1 MGLSE
6 SLFGWLHRSL
16 RGKTTLPEH
25 AVQFDAI
32 EARLR
37 ALGALLGG
45 RAVELREGE
54 AYGGHG
60 GHTLWLPPAIQFTQE
75 RAGNAAAYVYR
86 LAYGVTALQRLG
98 PPASGDAERDALA
111 ALLAV
116 PALAAATHARW
127 PGAQALARSL
137 APAAADWPSAKPRD
151 ERSRAAHALLRS
163 VLGHQADVDPVPE
176 VAQWV
181 AAAQAATREPVDG
194 ERLDALLARFRRLR
208 GHTSLAAVPLWLW
221 GRPLPALMA
230 SPGGALEDAAAL
242 PSGTERQG
250 RARQSVAEVRPEPT
264 PSDSPLAHVF
274 EKLLTAEE
282 YQGGNKPL
290 DGADEMAQHGDALD
304 ELDLR
309 HLVRTRERAGSLLRA
324 DVAFASG
331 GFEVAGEA
339 PVEAALHYDEW
350 DERHR
355 AYRRQWCAVRVRR
368 MGAPSAAAAR
378 AAAAARM
385 RLRRQIRELRAQLAR
400 LDRSRAACLRQRDGE
415 DIDIDAV
422 VDHQATLAS
431 ARAGAGCADEG
442 RLYAARRRRSHEVAA
457 LLLIDG
463 SLSTDAWIDG
473 RRVLDVAREAVLVA
487 GEAFGDLAIRIG
499 IASFHSNTRRDCDFA
514 VVKDFAEPWPAAR
527 ARLFAIT
534 PTGYTRIGPALRHG
548 ANWLARTGARRRLL
562 LLLSDGK
569 PMDYDRYEGAHG
581 VADVRHAVREMH
593 RLGVQPIA
601 LAIDPH
607 SKRHLPAMFDRGAFA
622 ILPSAAQLPER
633 LAKILHAVR

>member
-1 MGLSE
+1 MRHGSSIIAIRNDPNGDWCCAFKLSIE
-6 SLFGWLHRSL
+6 RLFAAGGRVELSDLCPVHHVPE
-16 RGKTTLPEH
+16 RGDIVRT
-25 AVQFDAI
+25 AI
-32 EARLR
+32 LILEVVGVFPHVEAKDRR
-37 ALGALLGG
+37 ALGTRNRLAHHWIVLVRGRSDLELAMIHDEPSPARAKATSGCGGELLFEGVEAAKGGVDRCTERTGG
-45 RAVELREGE
+45 RSTAAHVGRC
-54 AYGGHG
+54 H
-60 GHTLWLPPAIQFTQE
+60 E
-75 RAGNAAAYVYR
+75 RPKERVIDVATDVVAGR
-86 LAYGVTALQRLG
+86 
-98 PPASGDAERDALA
+98 A
-111 ALLAV
+111 ALIVEPDLMRSDRAF
-116 PALAAATHARW
+116 PA
-127 PGAQALARSL
+127 
-137 APAAADWPSAKPRD
+137 
-151 ERSRAAHALLRS
+151 E
-163 VLGHQADVDPVPE
+163 
-176 VAQWV
+176 
-181 AAAQAATREPVDG
+181 
-194 ERLDALLARFRRLR
+194 FR
-208 GHTSLAAVPLWLW
+208 
-221 GRPLPALMA
+221 
-230 SPGGALEDAAAL
+230 
-242 PSGTERQG
+242 
-250 RARQSVAEVRPEPT
+250 RQSVAEVRPEPT

-569 PMDYDRYEGAHG
+569 PMDYDRYEGRYG
-581 VADVRHAVREMH
+581 MADVRQAVREMH